1 MSKASVKSGAH
12 PASEAIDPDDRRRS
26 ERTPFVVRVDYG
38 TVDAF
43 FSEFTTDVNEGGL
56 FIETETPEPSGTAVL
71 LQFRIPGSD
80 GPIKLRGR
88 VVWTSAERSSEIPG
102 MGIEFEDL
110 DVRTRAK
117 INDVV
122 RRLRAEGAQAR

>member
-1 MSKASVKSGAH
+1 MAKAGSAPARSSGA
-12 PASEAIDPDDRRRS
+12 DRRRS
-26 ERTPFVVRVDYG
+26 ERTAFVVRVDYG

-43 FSEFTTDVNEGGL
+43 FSEFTSDVNEGGL
-56 FIETETPEPSGTAVL
+56 FIETESPQPPGTAVV

-80 GPIKLRGR
+80 QPIKVRGR
-88 VVWTSAERSSEIPG
+88 VVWTSQERPSEVPG

-110 DVRTRAK
+110 DARARAR

-122 RRLRAEGAQAR
+122 RRLRAHQGS